1 MTSNNII
8 VFPNSTTTPSSIEE
22 MRELIDEN
30 KRDAIELAIDEV
42 IPELL
47 NKLGSFNLYIDNE
60 KDIGMI
66 VEAIKS
72 GLLRSNNIKHEL
84 QSITDRLIKII

>member
-1 MTSNNII
+1 MNSNNII
-8 VFPNSTTTPSSIEE
+8 LFPNSISTPSVEE
-22 MRELIDEN
+22 MRDLIDEN
-30 KRDAIELAIDEV
+30 KRDAIDLAIDEV

-47 NKLGSFNLYIDNE
+47 SNLGSFNLYIDNE